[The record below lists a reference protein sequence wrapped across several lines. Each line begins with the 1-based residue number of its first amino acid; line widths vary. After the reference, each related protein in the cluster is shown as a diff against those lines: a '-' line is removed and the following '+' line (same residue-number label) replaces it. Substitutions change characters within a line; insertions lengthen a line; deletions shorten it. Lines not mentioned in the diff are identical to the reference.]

1 LTDGADRGF
10 NYVHLDPMRGG
21 RITSEEKSAISTY
34 VGAGIAVLLA
44 VIGIY
49 FFFLTQKI
57 KKETTTFDPNRPV
70 PTDAVLKS
78 RLKAEEYD
86 VVRGNGSQTPF
97 QNEFWN
103 NEKAG
108 VYVDVITGEPLF
120 SSVDKFDGKVGL
132 PTFTKPISYDALVE
146 VPDNTNDMQR
156 VQVRAKR
163 SNARLGHVFGDP
175 NSPTKR
181 RYVLYSAAFHF
192 VPLEQMKDRGYEKYI
207 PFVEKK

>member
-1 LTDGADRGF
+1 
-10 NYVHLDPMRGG
+10 MRGG

>member
-1 LTDGADRGF
+1 
-10 NYVHLDPMRGG
+10 MRGG

-49 FFFLTQKI
+49 FFFLMQKV

-70 PTDAVLKS
+70 PTDAVLKG

-103 NEKAG
+103 NEKVG
-108 VYVDVITGEPLF
+108 IYVDVITSEPLF
-120 SSVDKFDGKVGL
+120 SSLDKFDGKVGL
-132 PTFTKPISYDALVE
+132 PTFTKPISYDLLVE

-181 RYVLYSAAFHF
+181 RYVLYSAALHF

>member
-1 LTDGADRGF
+1 
-10 NYVHLDPMRGG
+10 MRGG

-103 NEKAG
+103 NEKVG